1 MNTPAH
7 RRRGLQLAL
16 ALAAMSALPAMPASA
31 QTARPSPPLPA
42 AVGVADGSVQSGPSE
57 AVQAWRRAVEAGDGA
72 AIARMNGPDTV
83 AYGVD
88 GSIVQGGEA
97 IAAGYAGMFAKNVA
111 TVEIRDAAW
120 VRQGPLLNSWGLFTL
135 TLTPR
140 DGGKPMHVDGRF
152 SDLAVWTDGHWQY
165 LMDHVSGAAR

>member
-1 MNTPAH
+1 MNFPTH
-7 RRRGLQLAL
+7 RRHGLQLAL
-16 ALAAMSALPAMPASA
+16 ALAATLALPAMPAAA
-31 QTARPSPPLPA
+31 QTPPPSPPLPA
-42 AVGVADGSVQSGPSE
+42 AAGVSVQSGPSE

-72 AIARMNGPDTV
+72 AIARMNGPDTI

-88 GSIVQGGEA
+88 GSVVRGGDA
-97 IAAGYAGMFAKNVA
+97 IAAGYVGMFAKNVA

-165 LMDHVSGAAR
+165 LMDHASGAAR